1 MPVSLELPDELAE
14 SLEEEASGLG
24 VSLPQHAVR
33 ILRDS
38 LQPTSTIQNG
48 SDLVAF
54 WQAHGLI
61 GTRPDIVDSQSEART
76 LREQAERRGS

>member
-1 MPVSLELPDELAE
+1 MPVTLELPDELAE
-14 SLEEEASGLG
+14 SLEEKALGLG

-38 LQPTSTIQNG
+38 LQPIPPIQSG

-61 GTRPDIVDSQSEART
+61 GTRSDIVDSQAEART
-76 LREQAERRGS
+76 LREQAEKRGS